1 MKTKCCNTGHAH
13 KNENSIICTNSECVN
28 YLGAT
33 EMVYDHTRLKN
44 GVVLSVFAF
53 YLLFSFNDFSMENK
67 ETPPRII
74 MKPVIEETPLTVETL
89 EAELKAQNVIC
100 EREVL
105 AQIKLESGNLSSFL
119 LKRTN
124 NMLGMRFPFSRKTAS
139 CGLYLPEK
147 DTIIYGTQQELKKYA
162 KLNNYAVFKTWKDAV
177 ADYKLWQ
184 EACFK
189 VSERYL
195 AFLGNVYA
203 EDTQYTNKIKQVAAK
218 KNSK

>member
-1 MKTKCCNTGHAH
+1 MKTKCCNTGHVH
-13 KNENSIICTNSECVN
+13 QNENSIICTNSDCVN

-33 EMVYDHTRLKN
+33 ELIRDHRRLKN
-44 GVVLSVFAF
+44 SVVISVFAF
-53 YLLFSFNDFSMENK
+53 YLLFSFDDFSMQNK
-67 ETPPRII
+67 EG
-74 MKPVIEETPLTVETL
+74 KPLFIVPAVEKIPLTVENL

-100 EREVL
+100 PREVL

-124 NMLGMRFPFSRKTAS
+124 NMLGMRFPFTRKTAS
-139 CGLYLPEK
+139 CGIYIPEK
-147 DTIIYGTQQELKKYA
+147 DTIIYGTQQELKKFA
-162 KLNNYAVFKTWKDAV
+162 RTNNYAVFKSWQDAV

-203 EDTQYTNKIKQVAAK
+203 EDTQYTSKIKKVAAAQAK
-218 KNSK
+218 